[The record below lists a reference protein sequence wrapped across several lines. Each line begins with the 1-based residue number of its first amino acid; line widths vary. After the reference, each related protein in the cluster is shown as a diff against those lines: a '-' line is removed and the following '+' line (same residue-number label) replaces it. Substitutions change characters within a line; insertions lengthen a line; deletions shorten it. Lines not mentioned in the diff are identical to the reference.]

1 MRRSAQ
7 VQCLPRSNEAEPM
20 LSSIFVDRPRF
31 AIVIAVVTTIAG
43 ALALFAIPIAQ
54 YPDIVPPQVSV
65 TTFYP
70 GANAGVVDATV
81 AQPIEAQVVGVDK
94 MIYMKSVSGDDGS
107 YTLTASFELGTD
119 PDINTVNVNNR
130 VQVALSS
137 LPQDV
142 QRQGVTV
149 KKKSSAL
156 LGVIALYSPKHT
168 HDPLFISNY
177 VTINLLDR
185 IKSTPGV
192 GDASLWGPQDYSMR
206 AWVRTDRLTGLGLT
220 TGDVI
225 NAIRAQNVQ
234 AAVGRVGAQPISSDQ
249 QLQLN
254 LQTRGRL
261 NSVEE
266 FAKIVVRTNPD
277 GSILRLGDIAHLQL
291 GAANLDRETRF
302 NGGPA
307 SVVAIYQA
315 PGANAISTLKAV
327 RTRVAELEKSFP
339 DDLAWKVTYDP
350 TAFVTD
356 TIHEVQKTLVEA
368 FILVVI
374 VVYLFLGSV
383 RATLIPTLAVPV
395 SLIGTFI
402 VLKAI
407 GYSANTV
414 SLLAIVLA
422 IGIVVDDAIVVV
434 ENVERVMEEHPELS
448 PADATKIA
456 MREITAPI
464 IAITLVLL
472 SVFVPVAFIPGIS
485 GELFRQFAVAVAVS
499 MFLSAINALT
509 LSPALCGVLLKPHHG
524 PRRGPIGWVM
534 RGIDGVRDAYG
545 AVVARLVRFS
555 IIGLVMVAVASF
567 GVVSLSKITPTGF
580 LPEDDQGALF
590 AVIQLPGGASVA
602 RTSDVVRQAEIIVK
616 EEEAVADY
624 TSVIGLN
631 FIDNYSQPN
640 AAFMVIT
647 LKPFEERKDPALGAR
662 EVIAR
667 LGAKFRESI
676 QGGSVV
682 PLAPPPIIG
691 LGTGG
696 GFTYVLEDLRGGDP
710 KALAQVLRGLIVA
723 ANQDPQLSRVFSTFS
738 ATNPSIYLDIDR
750 DKVQILGVQLS
761 DVFQALQASLGGFY
775 VNDLNLFGRRWQ
787 VNVQADAVDRRSID
801 DIYRINVRNAE
812 GKMIPL
818 RSLLETRVVVGP
830 PALIRYNNVRAV
842 TVQGSPAPGVSSG
855 QALQAMEKVAARTLP
870 SGFAG
875 EWTDT
880 AFQEKRA
887 EGKTAMI
894 LGFAVLFAYLFLVAL
909 YESWSIPVPVLLSVT
924 VGVLGSFASI
934 LISRLTL
941 DLYAQIGM
949 VVLIGLAA
957 KNGIL
962 IVEFAKEKREAGV
975 PLLEAATEGARL
987 RFRPVMMTSF
997 AFILGLLPLVIAT
1010 GASQLARRG
1019 VGNPVFGGMI
1029 LASFIGIFVIPPL
1042 YVSFQALREKLRP
1055 SARPHEPVIGPTVP
1069 RTGEQPPVPEVPRP
1083 HPAE

>member
-1 MRRSAQ
+1 
-7 VQCLPRSNEAEPM
+7 M
-20 LSSIFVDRPRF
+20 LSSVFVDRPRL
-31 AIVIAVVTTIAG
+31 AIVIAIVTTIAG
-43 ALALFAIPIAQ
+43 ILALVTIPIAQ

-65 TTFYP
+65 TTVYP
-70 GANAGVVDATV
+70 GASGSIVDATV

-107 YTLTASFELGTD
+107 YSLVASFELGTN

-137 LPQDV
+137 LPPDV

-168 HDPLFISNY
+168 HDPLFLSNF
-177 VTINLLDR
+177 VTINLLDQ

-192 GDASLWGPQDYSMR
+192 GDATLWGPQDYAMR

-220 TGDVI
+220 TADI
-225 NAIRAQNVQ
+225 ISAIQSQNVQ
-234 AAVGRVGAQPISSDQ
+234 AAVGRIGARPISNEQ

-254 LQTRGRL
+254 IQTKGRL
-261 NSVEE
+261 NTVADFENI
-266 FAKIVVRTNPD
+266 AVRTNPD
-277 GSILRLGDIAHLQL
+277 GSVLRLGDVARLEL
-291 GAANLDRETRF
+291 GAANLDRDTRL
-302 NGGPA
+302 NSGPA
-307 SVVAIYQA
+307 AAVAIYQS
-315 PGANAISTLKAV
+315 PGANAIATLKAV
-327 RTRVAELEKSFP
+327 RDRITGLEKSFP

-350 TAFVTD
+350 TTFVTD

-368 FILVVI
+368 FVLVVL

-383 RATLIPTLAVPV
+383 RATLIPTFAVPV
-395 SLIGTFI
+395 SLIGTF
-402 VLKAI
+402 VALLAV

-448 PADATKIA
+448 PDQATKLA

-485 GELFRQFAVAVAVS
+485 GELFRQFAVTVAVA

-509 LSPALCGVLLKPHHG
+509 LSPALCAVLLRPHHG
-524 PRRGPIGWVM
+524 PRRGVIGRVM
-534 RGIDGVRDAYG
+534 RSIDRVRDAYG
-545 AVVARLVRFS
+545 AAVAHIVRFS
-555 IIGLVMVAVASF
+555 VIGLVVV
-567 GVVSLSKITPTGF
+567 GVCGLGVIGLSKITPTGF

-590 AVIQLPGGASVA
+590 VVVQLPGGASIA
-602 RTSDVVRQAEIIVK
+602 RTTDVIKQAETILR
-616 EEEAVADY
+616 EEAAVEDI

-631 FIDNYSQPN
+631 FIDSYSQAN
-640 AAFMVIT
+640 AAFIVVT
-647 LKPFEERKDPALGAR
+647 LKPFEKRKDPSLG
-662 EVIAR
+662 VPQLMAR
-667 LGAKFRESI
+667 LGPKFRQI
-676 QGGSVV
+676 QDGTVV
-682 PLAPPPIIG
+682 PLAPPPILG
-691 LGTGG
+691 LGSGG
-696 GFTYVLEDLRGGDP
+696 GFAYVVQDLGGGDP
-710 KALAQVLRGLIVA
+710 KALAQVLRGLVVA
-723 ANQDPQLSRVFSTFS
+723 ANQEPQLNRVFSTFS
-738 ATNPSIYLDIDR
+738 ATNPAIYLDIDR

-761 DVFQALQASLGGFY
+761 AVFQALQASLGGYF
-775 VNDLNLFGRRWQ
+775 VNNMNLFGRTWQ
-787 VNVQADAVDRRSID
+787 VQVQAEADDRASID
-801 DIYRINVRNAE
+801 DIYRINVRNTKGE
-812 GKMIPL
+812 MIPL
-818 RSLLETRVVVGP
+818 RSLVEVRVVVGP
-830 PALIRYNNVRAV
+830 PALIRYNNKRAV

-855 QALQAMEKVAARTLP
+855 QALNAMEAVAARTLP
-870 SGFAG
+870 QGYAG

-894 LGFAVLFAYLFLVAL
+894 LGFAVLFAYLFLVGL
-909 YESWSIPVPVLLSVT
+909 YESWTIPVPVLLSVA
-924 VGVLGSFASI
+924 VGILGSFAAI
-934 LISRLTL
+934 VAARLTL

-962 IVEFAKEKREAGV
+962 IVEFAKEHRERGV

-1010 GASQLARRG
+1010 GASQLARRD
-1019 VGNPVFGGMI
+1019 VGSPVFGGMI

-1042 YVSFQALREKLRP
+1042 YVSFQAMRERIRP
-1055 SARPHEPVIGPTVP
+1055 SARPKEKPEPNPIEAQAPAQELP
-1069 RTGEQPPVPEVPRP
+1069 SRS
-1083 HPAE
+1083 HPAAAE